1 MDHVDGIIEQWNRE
15 RPDVDVSGMDVIGR
29 ISRLDKLIQPRLDAV
44 FADHGLEAW
53 EFDVLATLR
62 RTGEPFRLTAG
73 QLLQSMMLTSG
84 AMTHRIDRLETRG
97 LVRRVDDPA
106 DGRVVLVTLTRLGIE
121 TVDAALVDHAANELE
136 LVSVLAPSDRAQ
148 LVGLLRLLTGSLST
162 PPS

>member
-15 RPDVDVSGMDVIGR
+15 RPDVDVSGMDVVGR

-62 RTGEPFRLTAG
+62 RTGEPFQLTAG

-136 LVSVLAPSDRAQ
+136 LVSALSPPDRAQ
-148 LVGLLRLLTGSLST
+148 LVGLLRLLTGSLSR